1 MPEKLKSSGI
11 TGMQLKILA
20 IISMTIDHIGAV
32 IFQDILWMRIVGRI
46 AFPIYCFLLVEGFN
60 YTKSRKKYLVRLL
73 AFAFISEIPFDLA
86 FFGKA
91 FEFGHQNVFFTLFI
105 GFLTMYFC
113 EFASSNLS
121 KYIMCF
127 AGMVLAGIFRTDYS
141 FFGVALIVIFYL
153 FRDDRL
159 SAFILQAVMNIAE
172 GSLQGFAAL
181 ALIPIGLYK
190 GKQGRKRFQMFF
202 YAYYPVHLVVIYIY
216 SLVMLL

>member
-1 MPEKLKSSGI
+1 MLKKLKSSGI

-20 IISMTIDHIGAV
+20 LISMTVDHIGAV
-32 IFQDILWMRIVGRI
+32 IFPHILWLRIVGRI

-60 YTKSRKKYLVRLL
+60 YTKNRKKYLVRLL
-73 AFAFISEIPFDLA
+73 WFALISEIPFDLV
-86 FFGKA
+86 FFGKI
-91 FEFGHQNVFFTLFI
+91 FEFRYQNVFFTLII

-127 AGMVLAGIFRTDYS
+127 AGMILAGILRADYS
-141 FFGVALIVIFYL
+141 FFGVALIAIFYL
-153 FRDDRL
+153 FRNDRL

-172 GSLQGFAAL
+172 GVIQGFAAL

-190 GKQGRKRFQMFF
+190 GKQGRKRFQIGF
-202 YAYYPVHLVVIYIY
+202 YVYYPVHLIVLYII
-216 SLVMLL
+216 SLVVL